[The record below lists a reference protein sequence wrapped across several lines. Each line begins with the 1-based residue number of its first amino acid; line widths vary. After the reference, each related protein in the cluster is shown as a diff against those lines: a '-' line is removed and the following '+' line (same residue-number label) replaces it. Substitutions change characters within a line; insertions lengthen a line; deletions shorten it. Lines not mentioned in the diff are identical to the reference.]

1 MPACALRL
9 HAAPVLTPPPGTLP
23 APTPDDE
30 MEALLHLLRE
40 LPDGCPEQ
48 RRAES
53 RLAVLVRPHLVRAAS
68 SVARRWKVP
77 AEDLE
82 QEGQVA
88 TYKAWRRF
96 VPGLAPGRCLYPA
109 YALRLARQAMER
121 YAASERN
128 AVYVTDHARKR
139 LRRAKKAARAE
150 GVPVSAALRAQG
162 LDEASVLTLGEGS
175 ISTLSLD
182 QLLVGEPEAG
192 DGPGGVSV
200 NAELRLGLVDT
211 TVARQQHVAERETA
225 LDALYQL
232 PRLQRVVMQAL
243 AGYGRAPGAE
253 PSERTVAQE
262 LRLPVD
268 EVHRLRARA
277 LARMREAMA
286 AKGLGPER
294 PERASGKL
302 RRHRAEVPRD
312 ARPRQMGQGAQL
324 GLSLPVVESRRPSAW
339 EA

>member
-9 HAAPVLTPPPGTLP
+9 HAALSLTPPPGTPP

-53 RLAVLVRPHLVRAAS
+53 RLAVLVRPHVVRAAGA
-68 SVARRWKVP
+68 VARRWKVS

-96 VPGLAPGRCLYPA
+96 VPGREPGRCLYPA
-109 YALRLARQAMER
+109 YVLRLARQAMER

-162 LDEASVLTLGEGS
+162 LDEASILTLGEGS
-175 ISTLSLD
+175 ISTVSLEH
-182 QLLVGEPEAG
+182 LLAGEDGRDSTANVEA
-192 DGPGGVSV
+192 
-200 NAELRLGLVDT
+200 RLGLVDT
-211 TVARQQHVAERETA
+211 TVARHQHVAERETA

-286 AKGLGPER
+286 VKGLGPER
-294 PERASGKL
+294 PVLAAGKL
-302 RRHRAEVPRD
+302 RRHRAGAPRD
-312 ARPRQMGQGAQL
+312 MRPRQVGLGAQL
-324 GLSLPVVESRRPSAW
+324 GLSLPAVESRRPSAW